1 VELILSISDNKIL
14 ILLMLNAVLLFIGA
28 VMDNLAAMIILGGV
42 LMHLG
47 QELGID
53 PIQLGPMIVINFAV
67 GMETPPLG
75 YSLFV
80 GSAIS
85 GLTIE
90 EISRGML
97 PFFLVDVGMLLLVTF
112 VPWVTLWLPTLIMG

>member
-14 ILLMLNAVLLFIGA
+14 ILLMLNAVLLLIGA

-90 EISRGML
+90 EIARGML

>member
-1 VELILSISDNKIL
+1 
-14 ILLMLNAVLLFIGA
+14 
-28 VMDNLAAMIILGGV
+28 MDNLAAMIILGGV

-47 QELGID
+47 TQLGID

-75 YSLFV
+75 YSIFV

-85 GLTIE
+85 GLSIE
-90 EISRGML
+90 EISKGML
-97 PFFLVDVGMLLLVTF
+97 PFLLVDIGMLMLVTF
-112 VPWVTLWLPTLIMG
+112 VPWITLWLPGLIMN